1 MGLKDKIII
10 ITGAGTGIGKACA
23 MEAAKRGAKVAVVD
37 MNPGSTEQSAG
48 DIKAIGAECI
58 PVVADISLEQDTA
71 RMAKTVHD
79 HYKRID
85 ILVNNAGLWG
95 ALSRKPIDQMPVEE
109 WDRVM
114 GVNLRGTFL
123 AIKAVYPIMRE
134 QKYGKIINIASTTA
148 FFGSPFLLHY
158 VTSKAGIIGLTRS
171 VAREVGEYGICVNA
185 VAPGFTLTDGSLSNT
200 GQERADQLAT
210 QTILKRVALPQ
221 DIVGTILFLAG
232 PESDFMTGQ
241 TLVVDG
247 GMVLH

>member
-1 MGLKDKIII
+1 MGLKDKVIIV
-10 ITGAGTGIGKACA
+10 TGAGTGIGKACA
-23 MEAAKRGAKVAVVD
+23 MEAARRGAKVAVVD
-37 MNPGSTEQSAG
+37 MNPGSTEQSAE

-71 RMAKTVHD
+71 RMAKVVHD

-95 ALSRKPIDQMPVEE
+95 ALSRKPIDQMSVEE

-114 GVNLRGTFL
+114 AVNLRGTFL
-123 AIKAVYPIMRE
+123 AIKAVYSIMRE

-200 GQERADQLAT
+200 GQERANQLAT

>member
-1 MGLKDKIII
+1 MGLKDKVIIV
-10 ITGAGTGIGKACA
+10 TGAGTGIGKACT
-23 MEAAKRGAKVAVVD
+23 MEAARRGAKVAVVD
-37 MNPGSTEQSAG
+37 MNPGSTEQSAE

-71 RMAKTVHD
+71 RMAKAVRD
-79 HYKRID
+79 HFKRID

-95 ALSRKPIDQMPVEE
+95 VLSRKPIDQMPVEE

-114 GVNLRGTFL
+114 AVNLRGTFL

-200 GQERADQLAT
+200 GQERANQLAT